1 MTEKRKLVA
10 RIVVVSLIVIIAA
23 GLIVGDVYA
32 SRYAPIISSFLGCA
46 EQLEGDT
53 TKINEAAKTSDE
65 LVRKLADEGVVLLK
79 NERDA
84 DGKPCLPLSKNKKE
98 INIFGW
104 GATDYG
110 FLLTGNG
117 SGKSLVSD
125 ELKVTLLK
133 ACTDSGITYNREIIG
148 LYEKHRKPFPY
159 DAERTRHEQCVHR
172 RRNRASK
179 GIFRYGGCRAFQIQR
194 RIFTR
199 IGRAGKIRAAYG
211 YKQKFQRD
219 FHGRGNSFEDVLR
232 KLR

>member
-133 ACTDSGITYNREIIG
+133 ACTDSGITYNRD
-148 LYEKHRKPFPY
+148 RKS
-159 DAERTRHEQCVHR
+159 V
-172 RRNRASK
+172 
-179 GIFRYGGCRAFQIQR
+179 
-194 RIFTR
+194 
-199 IGRAGKIRAAYG
+199 
-211 YKQKFQRD
+211 
-219 FHGRGNSFEDVLR
+219 V
-232 KLR
+232 